1 MNDIAQIISSV
12 GFPIF
17 SFLIAAWFINKSYDK
32 AWENDEKYDKNE
44 ERHWQ
49 AISELTNAVNNNT
62 ETLRELVKS
71 LSKKEEIG

>member
-1 MNDIAQIISSV
+1 MNDIAQVISSV

-32 AWENDEKYDKNE
+32 AWENDEKYDQNE
-44 ERHWQ
+44 EKHWQ